1 MMKLSLLGKSAR
13 SRLSILFALAT
24 FLSGI
29 PATSCGGNETD
40 ATKPVVQKVSSR
52 VKDRKAYSLGEEHA
66 RVLLENA
73 DNEDYVQDGLLD
85 IRARM
90 SNIESNLGR
99 QSAVDY
105 ERGFTDYVRKNCDSL
120 ARIIF

>member
-1 MMKLSLLGKSAR
+1 MRFFRSAAIGIISVLALSFSSA
-13 SRLSILFALAT
+13 IIF
-24 FLSGI
+24 
-29 PATSCGGNETD
+29 TSCGGTESHSS
-40 ATKPVVQKVSSR
+40 AKKVSSK
-52 VKDRKAYSLGEEHA
+52 VHDREAYALGEKHA
-66 RVLLENA
+66 MNLLKSA
-73 DNEDYVQDGLLD
+73 HDEDSVQEGLLD

-90 SNIESNLGR
+90 SNIESNLGC

>member
-1 MMKLSLLGKSAR
+1 MMKLSLSGKSAR
-13 SRLSILFALAT
+13 SRLSILFASAT

-29 PATSCGGNETD
+29 PATSCGGNKTD
-40 ATKPVVQKVSSR
+40 TTKPVVQKVSSR

-73 DNEDYVQDGLLD
+73 DNEDYVQVGLLD

-90 SNIESNLGR
+90 TGWKDG
-99 QSAVDY
+99 SAV
-105 ERGFTDYVRKNCDSL
+105 KSAC
-120 ARIIF
+120 

>member
-1 MMKLSLLGKSAR
+1 MMKLSLSGKSAR
-13 SRLSILFALAT
+13 SRLSIFFASAI

-29 PATSCGGNETD
+29 LATSCGGNETD
-40 ATKPVVQKVSSR
+40 TTKPVVQKVSSR

-85 IRARM
+85 IRARV